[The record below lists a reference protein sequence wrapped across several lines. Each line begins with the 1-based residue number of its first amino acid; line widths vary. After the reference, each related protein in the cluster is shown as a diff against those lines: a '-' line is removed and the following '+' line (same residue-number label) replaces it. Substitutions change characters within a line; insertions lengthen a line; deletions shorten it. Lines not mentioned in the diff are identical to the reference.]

1 MFCNV
6 APESVI
12 NNPDEATPYAVP
24 QTFEEQGFAQMIL
37 KLLNLPDKKIDM
49 TSWNSFLT
57 QVKESKK
64 KEVEVAI
71 VGKYFGTG
79 DYELRDS
86 YAALMDAL
94 DHAGWYE
101 GVHVKTRWVNSQR
114 IEKGESIDKLL
125 EGVGGVIVPIGWGAR
140 GVEGMLVAIKYAREH
155 KIPYLGLCYGMQL
168 AVVEYARDVLG
179 LKGAN
184 TTEVDEAT
192 PYPVIHMNKMQEEN
206 KARRAYGG
214 TMRLGRWEC
223 KVKEGSIA
231 DKSYT
236 LYHGYDNPA
245 KRLVWER
252 HRHRYEFNDVYAK
265 QLEAKGLIFSGR
277 STVENLAE
285 IIELPIDVHP
295 FFLGTQYHPEYRSRP
310 LTPHPLFITYIKAC
324 IAHAAAGSR

>member
-1 MFCNV
+1 
-6 APESVI
+6 
-12 NNPDEATPYAVP
+12 
-24 QTFEEQGFAQMIL
+24 MIL